1 LNDPPTAPPVVVLS
15 HKYWRE
21 RFGADPAVIGQQ
33 LKLNQGLFTV
43 IGVTPPTFTSTL
55 QVDQHPAVTVPLAFE
70 PLLLGER
77 TGMAKADKPGIWWLH
92 LMGRLKPGATIEQAR
107 DSLNGAFQTMALE
120 VMPPPR
126 REGEPAELD
135 ANDYP
140 RLIAESG
147 SRGMMESRKVYS
159 ATIYWLF
166 IVVGLVLLIAC
177 ANVANFCCWRE
188 PRCAGR
194 RSA

>member
-1 LNDPPTAPPVVVLS
+1 M
-15 HKYWRE
+15 
-21 RFGADPAVIGQQ
+21 
-33 LKLNQGLFTV
+33 
-43 IGVTPPTFTSTL
+43 
-55 QVDQHPAVTVPLAFE
+55 DQHPAVTVPLAFE

-77 TGMAKADKPGIWWLH
+77 TGMTKADKPGIWWLN
-92 LMGRLKPGATIEQAR
+92 LMGRLKPGSTIEQAR

-135 ANDYP
+135 AKDYP
-140 RLIAESG
+140 RLIAQSG
-147 SRGMMESRKVYS
+147 SRGMMESRKIYS

-177 ANVANFCCWRE
+177 ANVANLLLKVCCF
-188 PRCAGR
+188 R
-194 RSA
+194 RWAAPLEWFLRSGARARLKQWQIHTPASCLPMLTQV